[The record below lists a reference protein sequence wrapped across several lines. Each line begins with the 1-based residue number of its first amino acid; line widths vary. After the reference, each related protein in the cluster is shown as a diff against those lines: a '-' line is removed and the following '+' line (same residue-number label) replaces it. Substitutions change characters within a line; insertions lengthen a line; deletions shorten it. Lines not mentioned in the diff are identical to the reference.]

1 MVMKEQIRRASL
13 TTHHT
18 KTKAQ
23 QNYVNETLAYQEKF
37 RQQAR
42 YAQENI
48 SIIRDQYRK
57 VHEVYKRKTTEMK
70 ERLKVE
76 TNKVDRNEQ
85 RCRLEL
91 EGFASDLASMKRKI
105 EFYHKYIFKLKNLV
119 EEDRGV
125 AGLFKN
131 GRPQTADTDDL
142 HTVVDNEYRVE
153 DYEEPR

>member
-1 MVMKEQIRRASL
+1 
-13 TTHHT
+13 
-18 KTKAQ
+18 
-23 QNYVNETLAYQEKF
+23 
-37 RQQAR
+37 
-42 YAQENI
+42 
-48 SIIRDQYRK
+48 
-57 VHEVYKRKTTEMK
+57 
-70 ERLKVE
+70 
-76 TNKVDRNEQ
+76 
-85 RCRLEL
+85 
-91 EGFASDLASMKRKI
+91 MKRKI